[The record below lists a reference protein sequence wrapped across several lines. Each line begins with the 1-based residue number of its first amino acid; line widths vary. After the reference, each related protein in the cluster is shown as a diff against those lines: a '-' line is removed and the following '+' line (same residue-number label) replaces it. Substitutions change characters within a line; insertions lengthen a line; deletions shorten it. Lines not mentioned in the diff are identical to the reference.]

1 MSAPPPEHRRLLSS
15 YRMPAEWEPH
25 LASYIVWPHNLDT
38 WPGKFEP
45 IPPLF
50 AQMAAAIAHF
60 EQLRVL
66 VNDASEIARVP
77 PMVNTLLAAYASPVW
92 LWSSQSHSPMKS

>member
-1 MSAPPPEHRRLLSS
+1 
-15 YRMPAEWEPH
+15 MPAEWAPH
-25 LASYIVWPHNLDT
+25 LATYLVWPHNLDT

-60 EQLRVL
+60 EPVRIL
-66 VNDASEIARVP
+66 VNDADVIADVRAMIANAP
-77 PMVNTLLAAYASPVW
+77 TPD
-92 LWSSQSHSPMKS
+92 HSPARLDRIDVDRYPDQRLVGARPRTDFR